1 MDLQQENAQ
10 LQRKLKTLISRAEE
24 NQKIQQRYQDYEQRL
39 LTCTSL
45 AEFLNELLL
54 EAVDYFHLAAVDLV
68 IYDPDYSI
76 RDLLAF
82 LNIDCYGDCLQ
93 LRHGPDYFFSLFGDE
108 PKVTLRALKNGAAS
122 DSLAGLLASGS
133 NVNSVALL
141 PLERQGEL
149 IASLHF
155 ASQSDT
161 RFTRDKATDFLVHL
175 SHVAAVCFENCV
187 AREQLKRQGQIDPLT
202 QVANRRSFDEDYA
215 RELARTERN
224 KNSLACMFVDVD
236 FFKKINDTWGHQ
248 AGDLC
253 LKLVAAQIQLQLR
266 TTDILARYGG
276 EEFVV
281 VLPDCECSEANIIAE
296 RIREAVENLQIL
308 RSELELQEGGRSLDP
323 AVDSAIELRVSVGL
337 CAWQPPQERT
347 HDLALLGQQLL
358 GSADEAMYACKRAG
372 RNRVM
377 AIEFQSDTTTANTS
391 P

>member
-1 MDLQQENAQ
+1 MDLQLENSQ

-39 LTCTSL
+39 LSCTSL

-54 EAVDYFHLAAVDLV
+54 EAVDYFHLATVDLV

-76 RDLLAF
+76 RDLLTF
-82 LNIDCYGDCLQ
+82 LNIECYGDCLQ
-93 LRHGPDYFFSLFGDE
+93 LRHGPEYFSSLFGEE
-108 PKVTLRALKNGAAS
+108 PKVILKALKGDALN
-122 DSLAGLLASGS
+122 DPL
-133 NVNSVALL
+133 NVLIKDGVNINSVALL
-141 PLERQGEL
+141 PLARQGEL

-155 ASQSDT
+155 ASQSST

-175 SHVAAVCFENCV
+175 SHIAAVCFENCV

-281 VLPDCECSEANIIAE
+281 VLPDCESTEAGIIAE
-296 RIREAVENLQIL
+296 RIREAVENLQVL
-308 RSELELQEGGRSLDP
+308 RSELELQEGASSV
-323 AVDSAIELRVSVGL
+323 ASEADSAIELRVSVGL
-337 CAWQPPQERT
+337 CAWRPPRERT

-358 GSADEAMYACKRAG
+358 ASADEAMYACKRAG
-372 RNRVM
+372 RNRVT
-377 AIEFQSDTTTANTS
+377 AIEFQLDTATPSTS
-391 P
+391 Q

>member
-10 LQRKLKTLISRAEE
+10 LRRKLKNLMSRVEE

-54 EAVDYFHLAAVDLV
+54 EAVDYFQLASVDLV
-68 IYDPDYSI
+68 IYDPDYSV

-93 LRHGPDYFFSLFGDE
+93 LRHGPDYFVSLFGDE
-108 PKVTLRALKNGAAS
+108 PKVTLKALKNGAVS
-122 DSLAGLLASGS
+122 DPLTGLLTNGS
-133 NVNSVALL
+133 NINSIALL
-141 PLERQGEL
+141 PLERQGEM

-281 VLPDCECSEANIIAE
+281 VLPDCESTEANIIAE

-308 RSELELQEGGRSLDP
+308 RSELEFQEGGRSVD
-323 AVDSAIELRVSVGL
+323 AEADSAIELRVSVGL

-377 AIEFQSDTTTANTS
+377 ATEFQLDIATTNTS